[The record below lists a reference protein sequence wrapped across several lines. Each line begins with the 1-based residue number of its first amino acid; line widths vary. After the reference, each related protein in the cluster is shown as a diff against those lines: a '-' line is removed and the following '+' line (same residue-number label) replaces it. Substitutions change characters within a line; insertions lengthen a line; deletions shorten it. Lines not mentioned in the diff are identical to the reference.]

1 MVGHCPVTAI
11 RIFRQFDQFN
21 TCFETRVTLKQPS
34 NQKPDEKELSKG
46 RTKHDTHSR
55 AYDST
60 TARAAYEL
68 VS

>member
-1 MVGHCPVTAI
+1 MVAHCPVTAI
-11 RIFRQFDQFN
+11 RIFQQFDQFN
-21 TCFETRVTLKQPS
+21 TCFEPRVTFKQPS
-34 NQKPDEKELSKG
+34 NVKPEKELSKG

-55 AYDST
+55 AYNST